1 MRKNFISVFSFTG
14 FLISI
19 GFIWLFGF
27 AVGGILIIL
36 MLMLI
41 IIFWSGFED
50 KMLEI
55 EFSSRIDDV
64 IVAGIREN
72 GEIPEIPGDMDF
84 MFFWVEN
91 RKVRKE
97 EERMNKLLERSG
109 NELYCDGS
117 LSDNKRLKV
126 YGEIFRDGDRV
137 NESWE
142 EYVDYLI
149 DKGMKLRGDR
159 HRILKE
165 NDGVYYDEICNK
177 QDGVVWDVKKT

>member
-84 MFFWVEN
+84 MFFGLRIE
-91 RKVRKE
+91 
-97 EERMNKLLERSG
+97 KLGR
-109 NELYCDGS
+109 
-117 LSDNKRLKV
+117 R
-126 YGEIFRDGDRV
+126 R
-137 NESWE
+137 
-142 EYVDYLI
+142 
-149 DKGMKLRGDR
+149 RG
-159 HRILKE
+159 
-165 NDGVYYDEICNK
+165 
-177 QDGVVWDVKKT
+177 